1 MFNITSEEFKKYHEV
16 AKKVIHVLCENK
28 LSSIYD
34 IEVIYNI
41 IRGYPYCLDTE
52 GHYTYNHKYY
62 NSMNELPL
70 SALEEILHKLQH

>member
-16 AKKVIHVLCENK
+16 ANKVIDVLCGNK

-52 GHYTYNHKYY
+52 GHYTYNQKYY
-62 NSMNELPL
+62 NSINELPL
-70 SALEEILHKLQH
+70 SALEEIFYKL